1 AGSEQDGNGPG
12 GTARRRAQHRS
23 IAPCR
28 LLAHP
33 RPPAGWYDIMRYT
46 VPQSVAHMV
55 MPALP
60 SPFDCLDAGL
70 LRPRGV
76 LFIVSAPSGAGKT
89 SLVHAL
95 CNADPRVQVSVSYTT
110 RAPRPGEVPGKHYH
124 FVSRPTFEAMVERG
138 EFLESAL
145 VHGNFYGTSEPWVR
159 SELAAGASIVLEIDW
174 QGAAQVRRRIPES
187 VGIFVLPPSM
197 AVLEQRLRARAQD
210 TPEVI
215 AARLEAARTEIAHVC
230 EYDYVIINDD
240 FDTAVQDL
248 CAVVRAARLRTALQL
263 PSVSLEPQSH

>member
-1 AGSEQDGNGPG
+1 M
-12 GTARRRAQHRS
+12 T
-23 IAPCR
+23 APC
-28 LLAHP
+28 
-33 RPPAGWYDIMRYT
+33 
-46 VPQSVAHMV
+46 
-55 MPALP
+55 
-60 SPFDCLDAGL
+60 SPFDRFDAGL
-70 LRPRGV
+70 RRSGV

-95 CNADPRVQVSVSYTT
+95 CKADPQVRVSVSYTT
-110 RAPRPGEVPGKHYH
+110 RLPRPGEEPGKHFH
-124 FVSRPTFEAMVERG
+124 FVARPAFEAMLERA

-159 SELAAGASIVLEIDW
+159 DRLAAGASIVLEIDW

-187 VGIFVLPPSM
+187 LGIFVLPPSM
-197 AVLEQRLRARAQD
+197 AALEQRLRARAQD
-210 TPEVI
+210 APDVI
-215 AARLEAARTEIAHVC
+215 AARLRAARAEIAHAS

-263 PSVSLEPQSH
+263 PSIPLEPHSHER